1 MYTPNQK
8 IGDYVETQLSRSRWV
23 TILGIFP
30 GGTNSQEVTVRFIPL
45 YATYIYTYIGVG
57 GWVGVCLCACVRT
70 NSVEKN

>member
-30 GGTNSQEVTVRFIPL
+30 GGTNSQEV
-45 YATYIYTYIGVG
+45 
-57 GWVGVCLCACVRT
+57 
-70 NSVEKN
+70 